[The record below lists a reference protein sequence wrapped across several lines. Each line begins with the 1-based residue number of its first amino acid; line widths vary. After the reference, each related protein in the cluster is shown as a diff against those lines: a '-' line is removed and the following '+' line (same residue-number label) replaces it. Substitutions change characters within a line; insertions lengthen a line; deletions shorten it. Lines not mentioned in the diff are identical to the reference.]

1 MLIVYDE
8 QYLQYFLVC
17 YYCFCSMTTEIIMLF
32 LHLSHHINV
41 SFPHTSS
48 MHGGHLCCICLCICF
63 YCLFINV
70 FFLNMVQQ
78 VKSRTKP
85 YAYGMYWKQNRKQC
99 IAFLA
104 LDSQLSMEAHM
115 KWVELQIQN
124 LETYRRGKD

>member
-1 MLIVYDE
+1 MCMLCCVLLMNNTCIFIVVFMTKLSCFFSISLSRLSRVFSLTYS
-8 QYLQYFLVC
+8 QYNQSSLHEGFYVC
-17 YYCFCSMTTEIIMLF
+17 YCLLMFVILF
-32 LHLSHHINV
+32 
-41 SFPHTSS
+41 
-48 MHGGHLCCICLCICF
+48 
-63 YCLFINV
+63 
-70 FFLNMVQQ
+70 MVQQ

-124 LETYRRGKD
+124 LETYRRGKCC

>member
-1 MLIVYDE
+1 MTMKLSC
-8 QYLQYFLVC
+8 YFSISLTHTISISLTVFFPRSHTLL
-17 YYCFCSMTTEIIMLF
+17 YMRALNMLF
-32 LHLSHHINV
+32 INV
-41 SFPHTSS
+41 SF
-48 MHGGHLCCICLCICF
+48 I
-63 YCLFINV
+63 
-70 FFLNMVQQ
+70 LNMVQQ

-85 YAYGMYWKQNRKQC
+85 FAYGMYWKQNRKQC